1 MNAATQTFISDLNS
15 SLESALN
22 LPPKQAVAA
31 MNRAVEQLEARNIA
45 EFSYAP
51 ADEIDLT
58 DEQWAK
64 VIRSTEIARGFAKS
78 DANDI
83 DNG

>member
-1 MNAATQTFISDLNS
+1 MNATTKTFIGEVNECLAAAFDLTPKR
-15 SLESALN
+15 AL
-22 LPPKQAVAA
+22 AA
-31 MNRAVEQLEARNIA
+31 LNRAVEQLEARNVA
-45 EFSYAP
+45 EFTFAS

-58 DEQWAK
+58 DEQWATIIQSAK
-64 VIRSTEIARGFAKS
+64 VARGFAKS